1 MNTLHVL
8 LPVHN
13 AHRKFEHDVVE
24 ILDVLAEISDQFELC
39 IVDDGSTDETGEATS
54 LLANRFPQIRVIRHP
69 VRLGLAE
76 TIQTG
81 LDNTDGEFVLF
92 SGDAYSL
99 APDDLRMLWQM
110 RDCGRRLAAHAHWL
124 SSIDERWSERLKA
137 WTAPRGGERGFQ
149 VIRRS
154 TFDHFRLEQAADI
167 VARIDRGLPP
177 FLSPAARGPLRPNFL
192 DRIKRF
198 AWLE

>member
-1 MNTLHVL
+1 VL
-8 LPVHN
+8 LPVYN
-13 AHRKFEHDVVE
+13 AHHNLERNVAD
-24 ILDVLAEISDQFELC
+24 ILEVLAEISDQFELC
-39 IVDDGSTDETGEATS
+39 IVDDGSTDDTAEVTS
-54 LLANRFPQIRVIRHP
+54 MLANCYPQVRVIRHP

-81 LDNTDGEFVLF
+81 LDNTQGEFVLF

-124 SSIDERWSERLKA
+124 TSVDERWTARLQA
-137 WTAPRGGERGFQ
+137 WTTPRPGSREHGFQ
-149 VIRRS
+149 VIRRA
-154 TFDHFRLEQAADI
+154 TFDHFRLEQAAEM
-167 VARIDRGLPP
+167 VSRIDRGLPA
-177 FLSPAARGPLRPNFL
+177 FHSPASIGPLRPNFL